1 MLNPGR
7 LCAPIHVLQVKS
19 LILVINF
26 DCPNHYEDYV
36 HRVGRTGRAGA
47 DGTAWTFITP
57 EQGQYA
63 GDVIKAFEAQGIKK
77 PPPSVEALWQK
88 YKDARKLKGK
98 TLMLKGSSGFG
109 GRGFKFNAE
118 ENESKA
124 KGRAKQAK
132 KMDMTIDDGAEISDD
147 EDIFNKDK
155 DINTDIDAKIDEL
168 MGKNK
173 TYGEAGDPMAMST
186 MPGAV
191 AGPGA
196 VSNPNPVLPSTLM
209 GVPALKIT
217 AAEPAPSAMEQVH
230 NAATSAVDRIM
241 QGQSL
246 DGGSKAQQAAARAM
260 LMAKRMGLKVAMPA
274 PKAVEIQEEVGQ
286 FSAEVEINDF
296 PAEARFKV
304 TRKEYLKEIQARSD
318 CAITC
323 RGNFVAPR
331 QKAKDGEKKLYLVI
345 ESTTQ
350 SNVDRAKEEITR
362 ILKEELH
369 REATT
374 YTGRRGPGSKYPH
387 WKPPGRLI
395 GVVGE
400 AEHPP

>member
-1 MLNPGR
+1 MCFVSGPMPSPNS
-7 LCAPIHVLQVKS
+7 CLQVKS

-132 KMDMTIDDGAEISDD
+132 KMDMTIDDGAEISDE

-168 MGKNK
+168 MGNNK
-173 TYGEAGDPMAMST
+173 KYGEAGDPMAMST
-186 MPGAV
+186 MPGDTAKPGAV

-196 VSNPNPVLPSTLM
+196 VSNPNPALPSTLS
-209 GVPALKIT
+209 GVPELKVT
-217 AAEPAPSAMEQVH
+217 AEPAPAPSAMEQVH

-241 QGQSL
+241 QGHSL

-260 LMAKRMGLKVAMPA
+260 LMARRMGLKVAMPA
-274 PKAVEIQEEVGQ
+274 PKVVEVQEEEGQ

-304 TRKEYLKEIQARSD
+304 TRKEYLKEIQGRSG

-331 QKAKDGEKKLYLVI
+331 QKVKDGEKKLYLVI
-345 ESTTQ
+345 ESSTQ

-374 YTGRRGPGSKYPH
+374 YTGRRGPGSK
-387 WKPPGRLI
+387 
-395 GVVGE
+395 
-400 AEHPP
+400 